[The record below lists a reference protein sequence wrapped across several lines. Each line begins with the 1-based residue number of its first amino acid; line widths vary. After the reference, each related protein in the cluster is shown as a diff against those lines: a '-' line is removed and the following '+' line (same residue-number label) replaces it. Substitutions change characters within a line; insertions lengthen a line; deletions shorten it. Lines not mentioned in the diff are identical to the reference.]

1 MINGVGA
8 QEALPPPP
16 VGRKAYKVPIRS
28 PKNNGGNAQA
38 KQRLT
43 LNPRALLRL
52 NRSLTEA
59 SRENFN
65 RCLQCRTCSAA
76 CPFAW
81 AMDIKPNQVLRH
93 IQFGLLDEL
102 MRCSTIWLCVGCHT
116 CTSYCPMAI
125 NIPAVMDALRARC
138 LHEGYTPA
146 EPNIVNFHQQVL
158 DSIKRHGRTHKLGIM
173 MRYKLASGELLSDL
187 DLGLKMLSKGKLELK
202 PQTIAELDQI
212 RQMFKE
218 AAHG

>member
-1 MINGVGA
+1 M
-8 QEALPPPP
+8 
-16 VGRKAYKVPIRS
+16 S
-28 PKNNGGNAQA
+28 PRPGTNRDHTAQA
-38 KQRLT
+38 KPRLE
-43 LNPRALLRL
+43 LNPRKQLGL
-52 NRSLTEA
+52 NRTLQKA

-65 RCLQCRTCSAA
+65 RCLQCRTCTAA

-81 AMDIKPNQVLRH
+81 AMDLKPNQVLRH
-93 IQFGLLDEL
+93 IQYGLHDEL
-102 MRCSTIWLCVGCHT
+102 MHCSTIWICVGCHT

-138 LHEGYTPA
+138 LDEGVKPA
-146 EPNIVNFHQQVL
+146 EPNIVNFHRQVL

-202 PQTIAELDQI
+202 PQTIKELDQV
-212 RQMFKE
+212 RRFFQE
-218 AAHG
+218 ASHG